1 MYVCMYVCMKTP
13 RHKRQQQG
21 FVARGDTYI
30 YVLLVRL
37 TGAAIPLTHVLY
49 VQCSQALCSLL
60 QVATV
65 IL

>member
-1 MYVCMYVCMKTP
+1 MKTL
-13 RHKRQQQG
+13 RHVQQQQG
-21 FVARGDTYI
+21 FDARGDTDI

-37 TGAAIPLTHVLY
+37 TCAATSPTHLLY
-49 VQCSQALCSLL
+49 VQCFQALCSLV